1 MRLHCAKMINIDD
14 LQRELTQLT
23 EEELQIENEL
33 STYIQALVG
42 DRTKGGS
49 TSAGKKA
56 IATTGGVT
64 EYFVVK
70 PTVYAQKYTRYT
82 LQCCDVSNF

>member
-1 MRLHCAKMINIDD
+1 MINIDD

-42 DRTKGGS
+42 DRTKSGS
-49 TSAGKKA
+49 SSALKKA
-56 IATTGGVT
+56 TATSSFGSGVPICA
-64 EYFVVK
+64 VVLSI
-70 PTVYAQKYTRYT
+70 TVLLSSILYRTKYK
-82 LQCCDVSNF
+82 

>member
-64 EYFVVK
+64 EYL
-70 PTVYAQKYTRYT
+70 PTVYAQKYTR
-82 LQCCDVSNF
+82 QCCDVSNF